1 MLTKSTILK
10 HYKRKEM
17 QEAMVQQARNKEVGV
32 RYGDSFGKRP
42 DILSYPRDVL
52 ELALQNVTS
61 FHASEELWSNPLS
74 LSSSLSRKE
83 LDELRIGWDLVLDI
97 DCPDWEFSKL
107 TTHLFIKA
115 LTENGVKEISCK
127 FSGNKGFHIG
137 VPFEAFP
144 KELGNKLTKERF
156 PEAPKKISLYLL
168 DFISKNYVQIE
179 EDKIIFDRNYAF
191 NLEKLKEKFGDKK
204 FILKKCSYCKKEI
217 TSADEELSEFICPRC
232 EQRTKSAQEYLIC
245 DKCRA
250 HMVKIEK
257 TTALCECGSNEYKS
271 FFNPLSIIEVDT
283 ILISSRHLYRM
294 PYSLHEKSALVSLP
308 IDPEKV
314 LDFKKAMAKPEAILT
329 PSMPKFTF
337 LDRKVSGESARGLL
351 LKAIEFE
358 VKMEREL
365 EMEQN
370 SREEFKVES
379 PITEEFFPPCI
390 SKILQGLED
399 GKKRAVFILMNFLG
413 KIGWNKEEIKQ
424 FILKW
429 NREKNREPL
438 RDNYIFGQ
446 LSSFKPGEKLPP
458 NCNNEAYYLG
468 IGMCLPDG
476 LCSRIKNPV
485 NYTIL
490 RWKSHL
496 RENEEEKD
504 EDDDEKD
511 NEDGPTKEQK
521 NEY

>member
-10 HYKRKEM
+10 HYKRKEL
-17 QEAMVQQARNKEVGV
+17 QEAMVQQAKNKEIGV

-74 LSSSLSRKE
+74 LSSDLTKKE
-83 LDELRIGWDLVLDI
+83 LEELRIGWDLGLDI

-107 TTHLFIKA
+107 TAYLFIKA
-115 LTENGVKEISCK
+115 LKENGVKQSEISCK

-144 KELGNKLTKERF
+144 KEIGNKLTKERF
-156 PEAPKKISLYLL
+156 PEAPRKISLYLL
-168 DFISKNYVQIE
+168 NFISNKYVVIENDQIL
-179 EDKIIFDRNYAF
+179 FDDRYSF
-191 NLEKLKEKFGDKK
+191 SLENLKEKFGDKN
-204 FILKKCSYCKKEI
+204 FILKRCSNCKKEI
-217 TSADEELSEFICPRC
+217 SIRRQEWPEFICPICDRRVKEENDEKNFLKC
-232 EQRTKSAQEYLIC
+232 EQCNILMER
-245 DKCRA
+245 
-250 HMVKIEK
+250 IENK
-257 TTALCECGSNEYKS
+257 KALCECGSNEYRS
-271 FFNPLSIIEVDT
+271 EFNPLSILEVDS

-294 PYSLHEKSALVSLP
+294 PYSLHEKSALASLP
-308 IDPEKV
+308 IDLEKV
-314 LDFKKAMAKPEAILT
+314 MEFEKEMARPEAILT
-329 PSMPKFTF
+329 PSMPRFTF
-337 LDRKVSGESARGLL
+337 LNRNVSGESARKLL
-351 LKAIEFE
+351 LQALEFE

-365 EMEQN
+365 ETEQKGQ
-370 SREEFKVES
+370 EEFKVES

-390 SKILQGLED
+390 KKILLGVED
-399 GKKRAVFILMNFLG
+399 GKKRSVFILMNFLG
-413 KIGWNKEEIKQ
+413 KIGWNKDEIKN
-424 FILKW
+424 FLLKW

-458 NCNNEAYYLG
+458 NCNNEGYYLG

-476 LCSRIKNPV
+476 LCRKIKNPV

-490 RWKSHL
+490 RWRSHL
-496 RENEEEKD
+496 REKEEK
-504 EDDDEKD
+504 EI
-511 NEDGPTKEQK
+511 KE
-521 NEY
+521 